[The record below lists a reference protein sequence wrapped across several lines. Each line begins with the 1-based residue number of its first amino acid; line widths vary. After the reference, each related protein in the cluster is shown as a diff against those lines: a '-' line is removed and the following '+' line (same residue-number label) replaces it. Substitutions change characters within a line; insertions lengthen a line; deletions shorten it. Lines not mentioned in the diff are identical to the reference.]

1 MKAFNDSGFMLNNDT
16 ALKLYNEY
24 ADIRK
29 VPIIDYHCHIP
40 VSEILEDRHFKN
52 ITQIWLGADHYK
64 WRQMRVNGIPE
75 ELITGEGDDYDK
87 FCAFARI
94 MPRLIG
100 NPLYHWSHMELAYYF
115 DIHEP
120 LTAKSA
126 KRIWDSCN
134 EKIADPSFSARSM
147 INASNVELLCT
158 TDDPIDSLE
167 DHIKLAQAYNEGSFK
182 TRVLPAFRPDNAL
195 DIEKDS
201 WKGYIEKLSQAAG
214 TAIEGVAQ
222 LAEALKKRIDFFDGC
237 GCKISDHGLYDVR
250 YFPCN
255 DFEAD
260 RIFKAAMQGQKP
272 NGADKWKF
280 KTWLLMFLA
289 GVYTEKNWVMQLH
302 FGVTRDVNSKAYAEL
317 GINTG
322 FDCLHNDTSAMSL
335 MRFLDALEKEDALP
349 KTILYSLNPNDN
361 AQIDCIIGCF
371 AKEGVRGKVQQGSA
385 WWFNDHLDGMT
396 NQIKSYAALSTLGNH
411 IGMLTDSRSFL
422 SYTRHD
428 YFRRILCNIVG
439 EWVEKGMYPDDEEEL
454 GKIIRGVSLDNAKA
468 FFEF

>member
-1 MKAFNDSGFMLNNDT
+1 M
-16 ALKLYNEY
+16 
-24 ADIRK
+24 
-29 VPIIDYHCHIP
+29 
-40 VSEILEDRHFKN
+40 
-52 ITQIWLGADHYK
+52 
-64 WRQMRVNGIPE
+64 
-75 ELITGEGDDYDK
+75 
-87 FCAFARI
+87 
-94 MPRLIG
+94 
-100 NPLYHWSHMELAYYF
+100 
-115 DIHEP
+115 
-120 LTAKSA
+120 
-126 KRIWDSCN
+126 
-134 EKIADPSFSARSM
+134 
-147 INASNVELLCT
+147 
-158 TDDPIDSLE
+158 
-167 DHIKLAQAYNEGSFK
+167 
-182 TRVLPAFRPDNAL
+182 LPAFRPDNAL

-250 YFPCN
+250 YFPCS

-335 MRFLDALEKEDALP
+335 MRYLDALEKEDALP